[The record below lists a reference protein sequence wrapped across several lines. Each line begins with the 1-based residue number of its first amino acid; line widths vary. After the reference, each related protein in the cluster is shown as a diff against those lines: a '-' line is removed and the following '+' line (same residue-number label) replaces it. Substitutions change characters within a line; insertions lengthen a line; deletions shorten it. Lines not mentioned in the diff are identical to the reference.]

1 MSKTNTVRRQG
12 GFLSSYRGRG
22 LGLLALAVLAA
33 IATVALLAAWSNNPQ
48 PLLVSEPAGG
58 VPRART
64 GLVSTSQ
71 NAGQVLFGRYCD
83 SCHTGGREFTGPS
96 LRSARFK
103 GQNPTV
109 EKIITLVRKG
119 GFDMPA
125 FPPTLIS
132 DEEVQQ
138 IAEFVVSLP
147 EDKP

>member
-1 MSKTNTVRRQG
+1 
-12 GFLSSYRGRG
+12 
-22 LGLLALAVLAA
+22 
-33 IATVALLAAWSNNPQ
+33 
-48 PLLVSEPAGG
+48 
-58 VPRART
+58 
-64 GLVSTSQ
+64 
-71 NAGQVLFGRYCD
+71 
-83 SCHTGGREFTGPS
+83 